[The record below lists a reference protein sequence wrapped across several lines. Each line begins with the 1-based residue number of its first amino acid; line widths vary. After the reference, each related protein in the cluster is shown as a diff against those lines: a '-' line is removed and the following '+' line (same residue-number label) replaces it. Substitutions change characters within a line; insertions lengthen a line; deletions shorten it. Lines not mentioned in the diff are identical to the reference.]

1 MDKDNRNYNVYFNT
15 HTVTGIVI
23 SIGLFVCFFAGCFAL
38 FKDNINRWESNE
50 APLQYQTDIDYERI
64 LAAVENEGYSL
75 DGRNY
80 TIQYNTTPVPH
91 VNVRSQPLPTPKD
104 TAHSDLKLSALEQL
118 AQPINLNIDPVTYE
132 QSALSTDTSASQ
144 LGTFLNQLHFFA
156 QIPGVGMMLASLVSL
171 FFLFAIVT
179 GVIVHWKKIIS
190 NFFTFR
196 LKSSIKNLWTDAHT
210 ALGIIGLP
218 FQFMYA
224 LTGAFFG
231 LIILIFIPYTFVLFG
246 GDFNKTAGYLSP
258 SFKSYE
264 SAGESV
270 LERKNINGLVDNT
283 LAELGKP
290 NIERVRV
297 NLFNYNDK
305 NAHLLVEV
313 RVADHTLFYN
323 VAINIYRRTDG
334 KLVYQKNLEDASYV
348 ENVAE
353 TVSKLHFAK
362 YGGYFMKAIYF
373 ILALI
378 TCFVII
384 SGVMVWLVA
393 REKKTYAHKAK
404 FNLNVGAIYIG
415 TCVGLYPA
423 IALFFCLVKVF
434 PPEIDGRFGIM
445 SNIFFLFWLTFIIYA
460 YFIKNT
466 FRISRQALILAGGLG
481 LLAPILNGLQS
492 GLWPWKSLNAG
503 YVDSFSVD
511 VSWIVM
517 SVITLLATW
526 KARPVGKKRKSKEV
540 IKENPQ
546 DISESVVL
554 GKPVFNLN
562 ATPGK

>member
-80 TIQYNTTPVPH
+80 TIQYNTIPVPH

-305 NAHLLVEV
+305 NAHLSVEV
-313 RVADHTLFYN
+313 RVDDHTLFYN

-404 FNLNVGAIYIG
+404 FNRNVGAIYIG

-423 IALFFCLVKVF
+423 IALFFCLVKLF

-481 LLAPILNGLQS
+481 FLVPILNGLQS

-511 VSWIVM
+511 VSWIIM

-526 KARPVGKKRKSKEV
+526 KASIQSKCY
-540 IKENPQ
+540 
-546 DISESVVL
+546 
-554 GKPVFNLN
+554 
-562 ATPGK
+562 TR